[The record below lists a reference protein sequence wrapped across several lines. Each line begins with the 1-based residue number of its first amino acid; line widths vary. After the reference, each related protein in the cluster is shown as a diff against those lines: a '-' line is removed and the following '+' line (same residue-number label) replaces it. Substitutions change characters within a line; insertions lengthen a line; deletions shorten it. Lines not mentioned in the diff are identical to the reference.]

1 MEAEPTLDYLEGP
14 LSGVPVDLRI
24 IPAKT
29 ENLPDSNPKTAY
41 GIKKP
46 SMHLIPGVALMTLAK
61 VMALGAKK
69 YGAYN
74 WRDQPVS
81 ASVYISAL
89 LRHIYQWFDGEDI
102 DPESGAPH
110 LGHAMACLAILLD
123 ALAQGTLIDD
133 RPKPGQTD
141 RIIKELSE

>member
-1 MEAEPTLDYLEGP
+1 MEFDYLEEP
-14 LSGVPVDLRI
+14 LKSVPENLRI
-24 IPAKT
+24 V
-29 ENLPDSNPKTAY
+29 DSNPKTAQ

-46 SMHLIPGVALMTLAK
+46 SMHLIPGTALMMLAK

-74 WRDQPVS
+74 WRRAPVP
-81 ASVYISAL
+81 ASVYVSAFF
-89 LRHIYQWFDGEDI
+89 RHGYQWFDGEDI

-110 LGHAMACLAILLD
+110 LAHAMACLAILLD
-123 ALAQGTLIDD
+123 AIAQGTLIDD
-133 RPKPGQTD
+133 RPTAGHTD

>member
-1 MEAEPTLDYLEGP
+1 MEAEPAATLDYLTGP
-14 LSGVPVDLRI
+14 LSGVPVDLRV
-24 IPAKT
+24 
-29 ENLPDSNPKTAY
+29 LPDSNPKTAY

-46 SMHLIPGVALMTLAK
+46 SMHLIPGTALMMLAK

-69 YGAYN
+69 YGAFN

-81 ASVYISAL
+81 ASTYISAAF
-89 LRHIYQWFDGEDI
+89 RHLYQWFDGEDI

-110 LGHAMACLAILLD
+110 LAHAMACMAILLD
-123 ALAQGTLIDD
+123 AYAQGTLLDD
-133 RPKPGQTD
+133 RPKAGQTD